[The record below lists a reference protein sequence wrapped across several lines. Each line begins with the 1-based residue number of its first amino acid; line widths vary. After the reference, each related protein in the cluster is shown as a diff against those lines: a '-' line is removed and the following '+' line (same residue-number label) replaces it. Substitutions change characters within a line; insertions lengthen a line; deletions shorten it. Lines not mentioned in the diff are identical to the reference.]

1 MLKTLNMKK
10 KVSPSQQSKVKDIS
24 SKETQETACDGPT
37 PCDARSDV
45 DVANKDSSQ
54 EKRHLQISQS
64 DGCFLKFLNEDRQ
77 KLPSF
82 CDITVTVSGKMYHA
96 HKVVLAFGSGYFH
109 ARFSENPELHHVTI
123 DNIEGFIFG
132 HLLNFLYTSEFEV
145 SESQIPALA
154 EAACFLDMM
163 EAVNLLAKWVTPAQ
177 ADQES
182 DVQQV
187 PLETPDVPN
196 VQTSGGA
203 KCSFCSRTFC
213 YKKSLENHLAK
224 THSAGCHVEEE
235 QNLAITS
242 AATTR
247 RSARQ
252 RRTPAKFESQES
264 GNGNVLSG
272 KPSQKTPKDDD
283 ATFEEEEEEE
293 DDESEE
299 EQQNEQEEQSSKEG
313 REETSTAV
321 EMEEAEGEDDEKQE
335 EEHVAELSKAG
346 EQAETQKETEPRSS
360 HAVEEQS
367 QVTEVTGHVF
377 PEGLAPVV
385 VQNANKKTLKC
396 PKCDKTFDRIG
407 ENYNVK
413 ADGCNRLLFLSYLLI
428 YLTIH

>member
-1 MLKTLNMKK
+1 MK
-10 KVSPSQQSKVKDIS
+10 DMS
-24 SKETQETACDGPT
+24 SKETQETACD
-37 PCDARSDV
+37 ARSDD

-82 CDITVTVSGKMYHA
+82 CDITVTVSGKMYNA
-96 HKVVLAFGSGYFH
+96 HKVLLAFGSGYFQ
-109 ARFSENPELHHVTI
+109 ARFSENPELHQVTI
-123 DNIEGFIFG
+123 DNIEGSTFG

-154 EAACFLDMM
+154 EAACVLDIM
-163 EAVNLLAKWVTPAQ
+163 EAVNLLAKWVTPAH
-177 ADQES
+177 ADEES
-182 DVQQV
+182 DVQRV

-196 VQTSGGA
+196 VQTSAGA
-203 KCSFCSRTFC
+203 TCSFCNRTFC

-242 AATTR
+242 APTTR

-264 GNGNVLSG
+264 GNGHVLSG
-272 KPSQKTPKDDD
+272 KHSQKTPKDDD

-299 EQQNEQEEQSSKEG
+299 EQQNEQEDQISKEG
-313 REETSTAV
+313 REKTSTAV
-321 EMEEAEGEDDEKQE
+321 EVEEAECENDEKQE
-335 EEHVAELSKAG
+335 EEHVAEFRKPG
-346 EQAETQKETEPRSS
+346 EQTETQKETEPRSS

-367 QVTEVTGHVF
+367 QATEVTGHVF

-385 VQNANKKTLKC
+385 VQSTNKKTLKC

-407 ENYNVK
+407 ENYNIN
-413 ADGCNRLLFLSYLLI
+413 ADRFI
-428 YLTIH
+428 